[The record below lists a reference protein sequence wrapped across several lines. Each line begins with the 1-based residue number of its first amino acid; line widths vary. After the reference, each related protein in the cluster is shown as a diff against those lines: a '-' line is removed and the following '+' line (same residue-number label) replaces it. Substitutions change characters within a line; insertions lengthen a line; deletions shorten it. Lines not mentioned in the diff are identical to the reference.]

1 MTNFKGLL
9 ESSDASQEVRDMKQA
24 VRDMKQ
30 AVNKSQKVKD
40 EITSLIFKI
49 DQKWNAKQKT
59 AGKKEIT
66 KLTTQMEA
74 LVKELEKTLKSI

>member
-9 ESSDASQEVRDMKQA
+9 ESSQSVQDMKLAVQDMKQA
-24 VRDMKQ
+24 VI
-30 AVNKSQKVKD
+30 KSQNVKD

-74 LVKELEKTLKSI
+74 LAKELEKTLKSI